1 MRIKLIPTTPKIKR
15 LFSYLEILLKKY
27 MDILKILPQIYY
39 KNAINIIWNYEKNY
53 KSGVL
58 YQIVL

>member
-1 MRIKLIPTTPKIKR
+1 
-15 LFSYLEILLKKY
+15 

-39 KNAINIIWNYEKNY
+39 KNAINIIWKYEKNY

>member
-1 MRIKLIPTTPKIKR
+1 MRIKLIPTTPKIKKQ
-15 LFSYLEILLKKY
+15 FSYLEILLKKY

-39 KNAINIIWNYEKNY
+39 KNAINIIWKYEKNY

-58 YQIVL
+58 YQMVL